1 MEVYVI
7 EIYDGQEADDPAPKS
22 GGQIKDGCMIDTY
35 NQQIQYDVSC
45 TIRTNI
51 NTANH
56 HFIVEQC
63 NSKENIS
70 TPGKVSIGM
79 LQIDST
85 EDNLGGYFTNRKN
98 NR

>member
-7 EIYDGQEADDPAPKS
+7 EIYDGQEADDPTPKS

-70 TPGKVSIGM
+70 TPTKVSIGT
-79 LQIDST
+79 QRKISF
-85 EDNLGGYFTNRKN
+85 EDNLGGYFTNSKN
-98 NR
+98 R